1 MLQKIA
7 MAKAPG
13 HFIEAI
19 PLAEWA
25 HLHAHLIWIYD
36 GPVNPTG
43 RTGQREA
50 PHLTAWLLR
59 AGEVELRVR
68 NIKLRARAGEWLFP
82 PAGKVWRRF
91 SEDARLLSVRYRAS
105 WPSGEEL
112 FSDGLGVSLPAKEYP
127 ELERTA
133 KPLAAFVKKQFPN
146 PDVNLL
152 SAPATLEAHLRLQ
165 KLFAAW
171 LDASVSALG
180 RAGLVPARMGHI
192 DARLLRAV
200 QLVERHNLATPFAER
215 ALADGIGLSVSQL
228 NRLFHHQFGVSSH
241 GYYER
246 RRREYAIAALR
257 GSSRTV
263 KEVAYELGFSSLPHF
278 SAWARRKLGQAPRDF
293 RSRPGP

>member
-1 MLQKIA
+1 MLQNFA
-7 MAKAPG
+7 MPHPAG
-13 HFIEAI
+13 HFIEQI

-36 GPVNPTG
+36 GPVDPTG

-68 NIKLRARAGEWLFP
+68 HIRIKAHAGQWVFP
-82 PAGKVWRRF
+82 PPGIVWRRF
-91 SEDARLLSVRYRAS
+91 SEDARIISVRYRAS

-112 FSDGLGVSLPAKEYP
+112 FSDGLGVSLQADDYP

-133 KPLAAFVKKQFPN
+133 RPLAVFVKRQFPN
-146 PDVNLL
+146 PDMHLL
-152 SAPATLEAHLRLQ
+152 NAPATLEVHLRLQ
-165 KLFAAW
+165 KLFASW
-171 LDASVSALG
+171 LDASVRALSQ
-180 RAGLVPARMGHI
+180 AGLVPARMGHI

-200 QLVERHNLATPFAER
+200 QFVERHILSTPFAER
-215 ALADGIGLSVSQL
+215 NLAAKIGLSVSQL
-228 NRLFHHQFGVSSH
+228 NRLFLHQFGVSSH

-278 SAWARRKLGQAPRDF
+278 SSWAKRQLGEAPRVY
-293 RSRPGP
+293 RTKESE

>member
-1 MLQKIA
+1 MPHASGPFLEQ
-7 MAKAPG
+7 
-13 HFIEAI
+13 I

-36 GPVNPTG
+36 GPVSAFG

-59 AGEVELRVR
+59 AGEVELKVR
-68 NIKLRARAGEWLFP
+68 NLHLTACAGEWLFP

-91 SEDARLLSVRYRAS
+91 SEDARILSVRYRAS

-112 FSDGLGVSLPAKEYP
+112 FSDGLGVSLRAKEYP
-127 ELERTA
+127 ELERA
-133 KPLAAFVKKQFPN
+133 ARPLAQFVKKQFPK
-146 PDVNLL
+146 PDTHLL
-152 SAPATLEAHLRLQ
+152 AAPATLETHLRLQ

-200 QLVERHNLATPFAER
+200 QLVERHNLATLFAER
-215 ALADGIGLSVSQL
+215 ALADEIGLSVSQL
-228 NRLFHHQFGVSSH
+228 NRLFLHQFGVSSH
-241 GYYER
+241 GYYDR

-278 SAWARRKLGQAPRDF
+278 SAWAKRRLGHAPRAY
-293 RSRPGP
+293 RSKATS

>member
-1 MLQKIA
+1 MLQKFA
-7 MAKAPG
+7 MPRAPG
-13 HFIEAI
+13 HFIEQI

-36 GPVNPTG
+36 GLVDPNG
-43 RTGQREA
+43 RTGLHEA

-59 AGEVELRVR
+59 SGEVELRVR
-68 NIKLRARAGEWLFP
+68 NIRLKARAGDWLFP
-82 PAGKVWRRF
+82 PPGKVWRHF
-91 SEDARLLSVRYRAS
+91 SEDARILSVRYRAS

-112 FSDGLGVSLPAKEYP
+112 FSDGLGVSLSAKDYP

-133 KPLAAFVKKQFPN
+133 RPLAVFVKKQFPH

-152 SAPATLEAHLRLQ
+152 SAPATLETHLRLQ

-171 LDASVSALG
+171 LDASVRALSE
-180 RAGLVPARMGHI
+180 AGLVPARMGRI
-192 DARLLRAV
+192 DARLLQAV
-200 QLVERHNLATPFAER
+200 QLVERHKLSVPFAER
-215 ALADGIGLSVSQL
+215 ALAEAIGLSVSQL
-228 NRLFHHQFGVSSH
+228 NRLFQHQFGVSSH

-257 GSSRTV
+257 GSARTV

-278 SAWARRKLGQAPRDF
+278 SAWARRRLGQAPRGF
-293 RSRPGP
+293 RTQPEA

>member
-1 MLQKIA
+1 MLQNFA
-7 MAKAPG
+7 MPPPTS
-13 HFIEAI
+13 HFIEQI

-36 GPVNPTG
+36 GPVAING
-43 RTGQREA
+43 RQGQREA

-68 NIKLRARAGEWLFP
+68 NIRLKARAGEWLFP

-91 SEDARLLSVRYRAS
+91 SEDARIISVRYRAS

-112 FSDGLGVSLPAKEYP
+112 FSDGLGVSLRAGDYP

-133 KPLAAFVKKQFPN
+133 RPLAAFVKRKFPN
-146 PDVNLL
+146 PGVHLL
-152 SAPATLEAHLRLQ
+152 SAPATLETHLRLQ

-171 LDASVSALG
+171 LDASVSALS
-180 RAGLVPARMGHI
+180 RAGLVPARMGRI

-200 QLVERHNLATPFAER
+200 QLVEKHNLAAPFAER
-215 ALADGIGLSVSQL
+215 ALAAEIGLSVSQL
-228 NRLFHHQFGVSSH
+228 NRLFLHQFGVSSH

-278 SAWARRKLGQAPRDF
+278 SAWAKRRLGRAPRDY
-293 RSRPGP
+293 RSTDME

>member
-1 MLQKIA
+1 MPPSA
-7 MAKAPG
+7 G
-13 HFIEAI
+13 HFIEQI

-36 GPVNPTG
+36 GPVNPLF
-43 RTGQREA
+43 RSGQREA

-68 NIKLRARAGEWLFP
+68 NIRLKARAGEWLFP

-91 SEDARLLSVRYRAS
+91 SEDARILSVRYRAS
-105 WPSGEEL
+105 WPGGEEL
-112 FSDGLGVSLPAKEYP
+112 FSDGLGVSLQAREYP
-127 ELERTA
+127 ELERAA
-133 KPLAAFVKKQFPN
+133 KPLAAFVKRQFPN
-146 PDVNLL
+146 PDTNLL
-152 SAPATLEAHLRLQ
+152 RAPATLETHLRLQ

-171 LDASVSALG
+171 LDASVSALS

-200 QLVERHNLATPFAER
+200 QIVERHNLATPFAER
-215 ALADGIGLSVSQL
+215 TLADEIGLSVSQL
-228 NRLFHHQFGVSSH
+228 NRLFLHQFGVSSH
-241 GYYER
+241 SYYER
-246 RRREYAIAALR
+246 RRQEYAVAALR

-278 SAWARRKLGQAPRDF
+278 SAWAKRKLGQSPREY
-293 RSRPGP
+293 RTR

>member
-1 MLQKIA
+1 MLQNFA
-7 MAKAPG
+7 MPHASG
-13 HFIEAI
+13 HFIEQI

-43 RTGQREA
+43 RSGQREA

-68 NIKLRARAGEWLFP
+68 NIKLRARAGAWLFP

-91 SEDARLLSVRYRAS
+91 SEDARILSVRYRAS

-112 FSDGLGVSLPAKEYP
+112 FSDGLGVSLPARDYP

-133 KPLAAFVKKQFPN
+133 KPLASFVKKQFPN

-152 SAPATLEAHLRLQ
+152 NAPATLETHLRLQ

-171 LDASVSALG
+171 LDASVSALS

-200 QLVERHNLATPFAER
+200 QLIERHNLATPFAER
-215 ALADGIGLSVSQL
+215 ALADRIGLSVSQL

-278 SAWARRKLGQAPRDF
+278 SAWARRKLGEAPRGF
-293 RSRPGP
+293 RNRPAP